1 MKYYLNLFSPSTWL
15 AFNENNASVSGFSKH
30 QKTRANK
37 IEKGDIFLC
46 YLVKLSR
53 WVGAL
58 EVVEGPYED
67 ITPLFTKH
75 NDKFIVRFKV
85 APIVNLEIT
94 NGIPIILDEVW
105 KKIEWTKDKQVG
117 SPSWGANF
125 QSSLRE
131 IPINDAEYL
140 LNLLK
145 KQQSEKQI
153 YELSKKD
160 KKAISSILSIKTS
173 SGEQQIEIPDKEE
186 EQQTEENKS
195 ESIRQSLLIQ
205 KNLLDIGITMN
216 YKIWIPKHD
225 LTELEKFN
233 LIDNKTRD
241 KILDELPLSFDE
253 AAIKTVEQID
263 VIWMDSRT
271 IIRAFEIEGTTAI
284 YSGLLRMADLL
295 SIVPNLDIKF
305 HIVALES
312 MKEKVFKQISR
323 PTFKLMQGDFSN
335 KISFIS
341 YESIKELSENNQL
354 KHLNHTVLDDYSEE
368 RDY

>member
-1 MKYYLNLFSPSTWL
+1 
-15 AFNENNASVSGFSKH
+15 
-30 QKTRANK
+30 
-37 IEKGDIFLC
+37 
-46 YLVKLSR
+46 
-53 WVGAL
+53 
-58 EVVEGPYED
+58 
-67 ITPLFTKH
+67 
-75 NDKFIVRFKV
+75 
-85 APIVNLEIT
+85 
-94 NGIPIILDEVW
+94 
-105 KKIEWTKDKQVG
+105 
-117 SPSWGANF
+117 
-125 QSSLRE
+125 
-131 IPINDAEYL
+131 
-140 LNLLK
+140 
-145 KQQSEKQI
+145 
-153 YELSKKD
+153 
-160 KKAISSILSIKTS
+160 
-173 SGEQQIEIPDKEE
+173 
-186 EQQTEENKS
+186 
-195 ESIRQSLLIQ
+195 
-205 KNLLDIGITMN
+205 MN

-295 SIVPNLDIKF
+295 SIVPNLEIKF

-323 PTFKLMQGDFSN
+323 PTFKLMHGDFSN
-335 KISFIS
+335 KTSFIS